1 MTQVVAD
8 HELVFAHLGQ
18 HGPHRVPERS
28 APGPSYPIHSI
39 TSEQLA
45 RLVAQTGEELVG
57 LCYFGDQQSR
67 ERIEAQLAAVPPLFF
82 IGSDARPRALPAA
95 IAFAAQSGSGFTESN
110 TRPAGQTTGV
120 GTANIL

>member
-1 MTQVVAD
+1 MSWCSPISASM
-8 HELVFAHLGQ
+8 
-18 HGPHRVPERS
+18 VPTVCRN
-28 APGPSYPIHSI
+28 APRPGRPNPIHSI

-95 IAFAAQSGSGFTESN
+95 IAFAAQSGSGFTE
-110 TRPAGQTTGV
+110 
-120 GTANIL
+120 